1 MGQAKPIGANS
12 VKHGEADDGRV
23 ADHSGW
29 APAANQYR
37 LNQPH
42 DHTAQR
48 FARR

>member
-1 MGQAKPIGANS
+1 MGQAKPIGANRDKRAD
-12 VKHGEADDGRV
+12 VDDGRV

-29 APAANQYR
+29 VPVANQYR

-42 DHTAQR
+42 DHAAQR